1 MSYHHLPESQ
11 LTLYAELLDQSI
23 QTAANEAINGALK
36 GSFISKEIKGRT
48 YWYLQRSHGEK
59 KHQTYLG
66 PESPS
71 LSRWIEQAKG
81 KAGEIEIDRKNLV
94 RISRMLVSGGAT
106 SEPASVLKALRLL
119 SDSRVFQLGGVL
131 IGTLA
136 FRAYANLLGVRF
148 ERSTLQTQDLD
159 IAQEPTIGIALARET
174 SAINLEDLIEASG
187 MKLHPV
193 PPLDPKRPSTSF
205 KVRGRDLRIDF
216 LTPMRGPESSE
227 PVFLPAFRLSAQP
240 LRHLE
245 YLLEP
250 VTQAVV
256 LGNDPVLVN
265 LPDPARFA
273 LHKLWTSTRRIPA
286 FQTKA
291 KKDIIQAEQLIE
303 VLLEDRPND
312 LRDAWSALP
321 RGKIRGTVSKVLS
334 KLRAENQDRI
344 RTIIGEPQ

>member
-1 MSYHHLPESQ
+1 MSYHHLPGSQ

-23 QTAANEAINGALK
+23 QTAANEAVNGALS
-36 GSFISKEIKGRT
+36 GSFISKGIKGRT

-81 KAGEIEIDRKNLV
+81 KTAEVETDRKNLV
-94 RISRMLVSGGAT
+94 RISRMLLSGGAT
-106 SEPASVLKALRLL
+106 GEPSSVLKALRLL

-148 ERSTLQTQDLD
+148 EHSALQTQDLD
-159 IAQEPTIGIALARET
+159 IAQDPTIGVALARET
-174 SAINLEDLIEASG
+174 SAVSLEGIMESSG
-187 MKLHPV
+187 LDLHPV
-193 PPLDPKRPSTSF
+193 PPLNPKRPSTSF

-216 LTPMRGPESSE
+216 LTPMIGKETQQ
-227 PVFLPAFRLSAQP
+227 PVFLPAFKLSAQP
-240 LRHLE
+240 LRHLG

-256 LGNDPVLVN
+256 LGSDPVLVN

-273 LHKLWTSTRRIPA
+273 LHKLWTSTRRSPA
-286 FQTKA
+286 FQSKA
-291 KKDIIQAEQLIE
+291 KKDILQAEQLIE
-303 VLLEDRPND
+303 VLLDERPED
-312 LRDAWSALP
+312 LQTAWQSLP
-321 RGKIRGTVSKVLS
+321 GEGTRKAV
-334 KLRAENQDRI
+334 LRAAKKLKPNLQKQI
-344 RTIIGEPQ
+344 RSVAFDSN

>member
-1 MSYHHLPESQ
+1 MSYTHLPETH

-23 QTAANEAINGALK
+23 QSAASEAVNGALK
-36 GSFISKEIKGRT
+36 GSFISKEIKGHT

-59 KHQTYLG
+59 KYQVYLG

-71 LSRWIEQAKG
+71 LTRWIDRV
-81 KAGEIEIDRKNLV
+81 KASTAEIVIDRRTMS
-94 RISRMLVSGGAT
+94 RISKMLITGGAT
-106 SEPASVLKALRLL
+106 SEPAANVRALRLL

-136 FRAYANLLGVRF
+136 FRAYANVFGVRF
-148 ERSTLQTQDLD
+148 ERAALQTQDLD
-159 IAQEPTIGIALARET
+159 IAQDPAIGIALSRET
-174 SAINLEDLIEASG
+174 STVNLEALIEASG
-187 MKLHPV
+187 LDLHPV
-193 PPLDPKRPSTSF
+193 PPLNPKRPSTSF
-205 KVRGRDLRIDF
+205 KIRGRDLRIDF
-216 LTPMRGPESSE
+216 LTPRRDRESQE

-250 VTQAVV
+250 LTQAVI

-273 LHKLWTSTRRIPA
+273 LHKLWTSSRRPAA

-291 KKDIIQAEQLIE
+291 RKDILQAEQLIE
-303 VLLEDRPND
+303 ILLEDRPDD
-312 LRDAWSALP
+312 LADAWSALP
-321 RGKIRGTVSKVLS
+321 ADKIRETVSKSLS
-334 KLRAENQDRI
+334 KLQTRNHDRI
-344 RTIIGEPQ
+344 RSIIENQ

>member
-1 MSYHHLPESQ
+1 
-11 LTLYAELLDQSI
+11 
-23 QTAANEAINGALK
+23 
-36 GSFISKEIKGRT
+36 
-48 YWYLQRSHGEK
+48 
-59 KHQTYLG
+59 
-66 PESPS
+66 
-71 LSRWIEQAKG
+71 
-81 KAGEIEIDRKNLV
+81 
-94 RISRMLVSGGAT
+94 
-106 SEPASVLKALRLL
+106 
-119 SDSRVFQLGGVL
+119 
-131 IGTLA
+131 
-136 FRAYANLLGVRF
+136 
-148 ERSTLQTQDLD
+148 
-159 IAQEPTIGIALARET
+159 
-174 SAINLEDLIEASG
+174 
-187 MKLHPV
+187 
-193 PPLDPKRPSTSF
+193 
-205 KVRGRDLRIDF
+205 
-216 LTPMRGPESSE
+216 MRGPESSE